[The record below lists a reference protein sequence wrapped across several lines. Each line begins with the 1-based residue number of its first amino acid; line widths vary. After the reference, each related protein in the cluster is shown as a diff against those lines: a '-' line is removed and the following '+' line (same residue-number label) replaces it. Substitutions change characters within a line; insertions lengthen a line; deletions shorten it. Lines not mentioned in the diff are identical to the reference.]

1 MTASQQCWVLD
12 YYDPDL
18 GQTVR
23 LGLAY
28 SAAEVSAF
36 QFRCLRHG
44 DTPMVKPYSAF
55 VRSDR

>member
-1 MTASQQCWVLD
+1 MTDQQCWILD
-12 YYDPDL
+12 YYDNEL
-18 GQTVR
+18 GKLVH
-23 LGLAY
+23 GHFAY
-28 SAAEVSAF
+28 SLAAVAEF